1 MPARSHCRAIM
12 KLTLPPGMR
21 SPTGLLVA
29 LLLLALLATVWFK
42 PTFLL
47 GDGQAVAEQEREALL
62 AEGRGFVQRPAET
75 IALLRA
81 ELAAIAALDD
91 VRTSL
96 AAPAET
102 REALAARLG
111 AGLKN
116 VRVLRILQPG
126 HYELDVRKNP
136 PLTYAALELLRS
148 AEVSGRSPPVELV
161 AAGTPDEHL
170 LMVERVTDAEGK
182 LLGFLQVAWDTVVV
196 QGWAA
201 ALAERRG
208 YEEIRQ
214 PIPGA
219 PPVVLLRD
227 GGLGAPSSTEPVLLP
242 ISDSRLLLVLWP
254 ANALPLGATP
264 LPSGDLVWVLGLAG
278 LVLFAVLLALWR
290 VRQGSPRQPVSRGQS
305 VVFDGAVRAV
315 LSGRHPGLERLL
327 PALPAGVRVE
337 PPADAPHPPERD
349 ARPAEAPALFK
360 PDLALDGSSPEAVAD
375 LASSVVQGMHEHLAD
390 TGLTIDFSD
399 FESTTQEFAATADA
413 GSMATAEE
421 EVERVPRSLF
431 RAYDIRG
438 IAGEELTEDVAY
450 AIGRALGS
458 EAEVRG
464 QSSVVVAR
472 DGRLSS
478 PELTQAV
485 IEGLMD
491 TGREVIDIGLAPS
504 PVLYFAT
511 HYLDTR
517 TGIMVTGSH
526 NPAEWNGFKLVLD
539 GETLSGAA
547 VEGLRLRI
555 NRGEYHTGKGR
566 RVQANMLPEYI
577 RRVSEDIPVALTRPF
592 NIVVD
597 AGNSVA
603 GLVAPPLLRAL
614 GHDVVELNCEVDGNF
629 PSHDPDPSQA
639 ENLLEL
645 QGRVMAEDADFG
657 LAFDGDGDR
666 LGFVA
671 ENGEIVWA
679 DQLLMLLA
687 RDVLTRCPGAPVLF
701 DVKCSRALERVVS
714 AAGGRPV
721 MTRTGHSF
729 IRAEMKALDAP
740 LGGELSG
747 HIFVGE
753 RWYGFDD
760 AFYAAAR
767 LIEVLMAMPGPASQ
781 VFASLPTAYTT
792 PELRV
797 ALPTDAPA
805 GIMAKV
811 LARASE
817 LDGEPVTL
825 DGLRVNYPDGWG
837 LVRASTTSAGL
848 VLRFEGDTPEALARI
863 ETRFRDFLKAIE
875 PTLDLPPSS

>member
-1 MPARSHCRAIM
+1 M
-12 KLTLPPGMR
+12 KFPLPPGMR
-21 SPTGLLVA
+21 SPSGPLVA
-29 LLLLALLATVWFK
+29 LLLLALLAAVWFT
-42 PTFLL
+42 PPFLS
-47 GDGQAVAEQEREALL
+47 GDGQAAAEQERQALL
-62 AEGRGFVQRPAET
+62 AEGRGFAQRPAET

-81 ELAAIAALDD
+81 ELAAIAALDE
-91 VRTSL
+91 VRAAL
-96 AAPAET
+96 AGPIET

-111 AGLKN
+111 AELKN

-126 HYELDVRKNP
+126 HYELDTRNNP

-170 LMVERVTDAEGK
+170 LMIERVTDAEGK
-182 LLGFLQVAWDTVVV
+182 LLGFIQVAWDTVVV

-254 ANALPLGATP
+254 ANARPLGVAP
-264 LPSGDLVWVLGLAG
+264 LLGGDLLWVLGLAG
-278 LVLFAVLLALWR
+278 LLLLAVLAALWW
-290 VRQGSPRQPVSRGQS
+290 VRRGGPGQQVARGQS

-337 PPADAPHPPERD
+337 PPADAPHPQAQD
-349 ARPAEAPALFK
+349 ARPAEAPVLFK
-360 PDLALDGSSPEAVAD
+360 PDLALDGSSPEDAEDPSRTVI
-375 LASSVVQGMHEHLAD
+375 QGMHEHLAD
-390 TGLTIDFSD
+390 SGLTIDFSD
-399 FESTTQEFAATADA
+399 FESATQEFAATGDA
-413 GSMATAEE
+413 GSMATAAEE

-438 IAGEELTEDVAY
+438 IAGEDLTEDVAY

-679 DQLLMLLA
+679 DRLLMLLA

-767 LIEVLMAMPGPASQ
+767 LIEVLMAAPGPASQ
-781 VFASLPTAYTT
+781 VFASLPTAHAT
-792 PELRV
+792 PELRI
-797 ALPTDAPA
+797 ALPTDVPA

-817 LDGEPVTL
+817 LGGEPVTL

-875 PTLDLPPSS
+875 PTLDLPPS